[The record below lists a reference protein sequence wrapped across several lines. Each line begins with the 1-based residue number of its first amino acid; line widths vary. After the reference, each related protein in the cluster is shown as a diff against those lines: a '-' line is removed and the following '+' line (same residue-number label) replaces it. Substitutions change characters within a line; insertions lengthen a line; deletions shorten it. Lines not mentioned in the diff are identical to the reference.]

1 VSETV
6 QKRLVVTFNDGL
18 PLGVHGA
25 FTYEGQKW
33 IAVPLPK
40 YNAILAAADKMISVL
55 GRVRA
60 QLTRRVALN
69 PDSAA
74 WVVPVLQTLTVDE
87 LVNEKIKAQTS

>member
-33 IAVPLPK
+33 IAVPLKK
-40 YNAILAAADKMISVL
+40 YNAIQNASDKLVSVL
-55 GRVRA
+55 ARMRA
-60 QLTRRVALN
+60 LLTRRIVSHPDQATWIVPALAEI
-69 PDSAA
+69 DI
-74 WVVPVLQTLTVDE
+74 DR
-87 LVNEKIKAQTS
+87 LVREKIEAQTS